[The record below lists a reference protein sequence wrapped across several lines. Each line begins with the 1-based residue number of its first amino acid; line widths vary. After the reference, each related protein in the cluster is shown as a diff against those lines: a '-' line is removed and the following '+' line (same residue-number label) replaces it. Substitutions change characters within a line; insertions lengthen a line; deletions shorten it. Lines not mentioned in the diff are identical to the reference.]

1 VKKIF
6 KLTDPKK
13 HEDRVLESIK
23 HEIRKYIKREK
34 KKSLSDA
41 ETMYWDFDC
50 RVGASEPTATAI
62 EIDKLIK
69 SLDSYQTTDTTEIY
83 VEILVKEVAKPAKV
97 EVAAEEKTEDAEE
110 VEEKL

>member
-1 VKKIF
+1 MKKVF

-13 HEDRVLESIK
+13 HENRVLESIK

-50 RVGASEPTATAI
+50 SVGVSEPAATTI

-83 VEILVKEVAKPAKV
+83 VEILVKEVAKPAKIEAAV
-97 EVAAEEKTEDAEE
+97 EEE